1 MTGAREDPSHL
12 GADPSLLARLHTYV
26 ELHIEQGRSL
36 IDLGYPVA
44 IGSEIWPHGRWR
56 LDFLGAADHAGTTRM
71 QDRNDPMARFAATML
86 RVLEKARSDGT
97 RATFG
102 RVQVTPNSTNA
113 IPSRVT
119 AWLDARAATEAALDS
134 LVASVGDEIP
144 LTAESVTRRVEFDSD
159 LRDRLVDLLGG
170 VPVLPT
176 AAGHDAGVLAEA
188 GVSSAMLF
196 VRNPTGISHSP
207 EEHATAEDCI
217 VGTESLARVLTDL
230 GGFQ

>member
-1 MTGAREDPSHL
+1 MPAPPACR
-12 GADPSLLARLHTYV
+12 
-26 ELHIEQGRSL
+26 
-36 IDLGYPVA
+36 
-44 IGSEIWPHGRWR
+44 IGTIRWNVLPPPCSACSR
-56 LDFLGAADHAGTTRM
+56 RPALKAA
-71 QDRNDPMARFAATML
+71 
-86 RVLEKARSDGT
+86 

-102 RVQVTPNSTNA
+102 RVQVTPNSTNG
-113 IPSRVT
+113 IPSLVT
-119 AWLDARAATEAALDS
+119 AWLDARAATEEALDS

-144 LTAESVTRRVEFDSD
+144 LTAESVTRRVEFDPD
-159 LRDRLVDLLGG
+159 LRDRLADLLGG

-176 AAGHDAGVLAEA
+176 AAGHDAGVLAAA
-188 GVSSAMLF
+188 GVSTAMLF